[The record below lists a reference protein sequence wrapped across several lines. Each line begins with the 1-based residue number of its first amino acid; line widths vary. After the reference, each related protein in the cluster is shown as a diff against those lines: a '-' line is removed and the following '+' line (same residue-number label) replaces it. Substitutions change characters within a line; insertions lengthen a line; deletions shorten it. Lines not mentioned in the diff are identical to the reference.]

1 MVRTQISFDEAQMQ
15 RLRPAARSQGVSMAA
30 VVRAAVEREIGA
42 EETSRQARMARALK
56 AFDRGFR
63 SGHHDISSRRDEHLA
78 EIDFR

>member
-1 MVRTQISFDEAQMQ
+1 
-15 RLRPAARSQGVSMAA
+15 MAA